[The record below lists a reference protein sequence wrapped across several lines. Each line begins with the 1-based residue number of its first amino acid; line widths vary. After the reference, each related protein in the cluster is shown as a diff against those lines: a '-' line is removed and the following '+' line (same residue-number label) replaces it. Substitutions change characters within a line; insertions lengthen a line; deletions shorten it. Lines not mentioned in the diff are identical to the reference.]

1 MLFAA
6 CLWLALM
13 GLFYARDSFTLAF
26 CVVMAAAFGLGARL
40 LPLALVGGVNLFIAS
55 FTALYAAMDLKDDL
69 WNGAVRAQ
77 SDAQL
82 LANLTVVPAIVWAAV
97 WTVVSLGILATGL
110 VIALREGRSVTLD
123 LVADLG
129 QHPVQ
134 RIEERANV
142 ASRQVAPPARTDEQ
156 GVTRR
161 QQAAAPEALRT
172 GRMPRRVQA
181 GHLERPDPHH
191 LAGLDLAHRR
201 PEAGERVRRE
211 GQLPALRVHRH
222 VEELEQRGHRV
233 EVIVVVVGEEDG
245 GEAATGG
252 HAGLGDGAGVPRG
265 VDDRD
270 LEASGWPQQGH
281 EVLHRAKRQLAHER
295 RL

>member
-1 MLFAA
+1 MATPALNPGRALLLVAILAAGVFFWDSPALLPFKLLAVMGHETGHALASLVVGGSVDRVSLRLDESGACLSRIPDGFFARTIVYSAGYVGGALIAVLLLVATFRFEARRAMLFAA

-110 VIALREGRSVTLD
+110 VIALREGRSVT
-123 LVADLG
+123 
-129 QHPVQ
+129 P
-134 RIEERANV
+134 
-142 ASRQVAPPARTDEQ
+142 S
-156 GVTRR
+156 
-161 QQAAAPEALRT
+161 AAA
-172 GRMPRRVQA
+172 
-181 GHLERPDPHH
+181 
-191 LAGLDLAHRR
+191 
-201 PEAGERVRRE
+201 
-211 GQLPALRVHRH
+211 
-222 VEELEQRGHRV
+222 
-233 EVIVVVVGEEDG
+233 I
-245 GEAATGG
+245 AA
-252 HAGLGDGAGVPRG
+252 R
-265 VDDRD
+265 
-270 LEASGWPQQGH
+270 
-281 EVLHRAKRQLAHER
+281 
-295 RL
+295 